1 MKYKII
7 RPWLD
12 TDTQELHAT
21 IGEIV
26 EMDDRERAERL
37 IRAGAFEE
45 VKEAEKAEE
54 VEEAEEEPKPKKEEK
69 AEPET
74 SSRKRK

>member
-7 RPWLD
+7 NPWLD
-12 TDTQELHAT
+12 TETQELHDT

-26 EMDDRERAERL
+26 EMDDKERAEKL

-45 VKEAEKAEE
+45 VKE
-54 VEEAEEEPKPKKEEK
+54 EAKPKKEEK
-69 AEPET
+69 AEPEV
-74 SSRKRK
+74 SSKKKK

>member
-1 MKYKII
+1 MKYKIVK
-7 RPWLD
+7 PWLD
-12 TDTQELHAT
+12 AETQELHAT

-45 VKEAEKAEE
+45 VDANSDKKEVGIKS
-54 VEEAEEEPKPKKEEK
+54 EEAKLTEKVEIKPTKKK
-69 AEPET
+69 
-74 SSRKRK
+74 

>member
-1 MKYKII
+1 MKYKIVKA
-7 RPWLD
+7 WLD
-12 TDTQELHAT
+12 IDTQELHTT

-37 IRAGAFEE
+37 IKAGAFEE
-45 VKEAEKAEE
+45 VKE
-54 VEEAEEEPKPKKEEK
+54 EAKPKKEEK

-74 SSRKRK
+74 SSKKKK

>member
-12 TDTQELHAT
+12 TDTQELHTT

-26 EMDDRERAERL
+26 EMDDKERAERL

-45 VKEAEKAEE
+45 VKE
-54 VEEAEEEPKPKKEEK
+54 EEEKPEKEEK
-69 AEPET
+69 AEPEI
-74 SSRKRK
+74 SSKKRK

>member
-12 TDTQELHAT
+12 TDTQELHTT

-45 VKEAEKAEE
+45 VKETEK
-54 VEEAEEEPKPKKEEK
+54 VEEEPEPKKEEK